1 MFEKHRNLPQ
11 WMVKSNEKDAEKK
24 KRHETAKRTAKKRVK
39 SVVTYWMNES
49 ELLETALDILKDET
63 KMTRE
68 AVQAPE
74 EMVIL
79 ETDDEDS
86 TDLHHKTRVSNIAE
100 QETVPY
106 ANCVEESTST
116 KPDCHLKPTSD
127 VSEPPEKPDDD
138 DEALKLVREIF
149 FT

>member
-1 MFEKHRNLPQ
+1 MPRDAYHYSYFYWKHQKL
-11 WMVKSNEKDAEKK
+11 
-24 KRHETAKRTAKKRVK
+24 
-39 SVVTYWMNES
+39 
-49 ELLETALDILKDET
+49 
-63 KMTRE
+63 TRD

-74 EMVIL
+74 EEVMVIP
-79 ETDDEDS
+79 ETDDEES

-127 VSEPPEKPDDD
+127 VSEPPEKPYE